1 MVTRSSRINKKPVSH
16 SDVKFRESPLW
27 DYVTQLYSLPE
38 VEKTCLALQQQQ
50 GADVNVLLLACWL
63 GNKQMRITPELLQQI
78 QSVSQ
83 PWQENILQPMRKAR
97 LAIKEHIL
105 LVPTDQLEQT
115 RSNMLKMELNA
126 EHMQVLALEDSIQL
140 ESLVVDS
147 KAGVEDITS
156 SNLWLYLDQL
166 NSTNEELRP
175 QLGSLLT
182 AVFGTEEVAQL
193 AFMTAT

>member
-1 MVTRSSRINKKPVSH
+1 M
-16 SDVKFRESPLW
+16 KFRESPLW